1 LPHTQLQDVT
11 INVFSQGDSLEAV
24 FNPLDLQRVLQ
35 NLIIDAGYVTEA
47 GGQIDVGLS
56 RNDDNLQVSETD
68 EGCGIPEEV

>member
-1 LPHTQLQDVT
+1 MPHTQLQDVT

-56 RNDDNLQVSETD
+56 RNDYNLQVSVTD